1 MILDKKMTAVRSTK
15 EIKLNKLFVGID
27 ASIVDSLFNV
37 ENFREF
43 NEGEIIYRTGDESN
57 YIYLLLRGDVKIKFL
72 PHNYISNKIFN
83 DFFGEKEIFDKT
95 RRNSSAVADSNCLL
109 YLVERGNLEKLLN
122 NTPVIKNNI
131 DLYGE
136 LDLPEIELVTND
148 RLNLANKDK
157 PISFRPTLPK
167 QSKKEKEDNDNS
179 GDEISNVISNI
190 IREKNPITGS
200 YIYKDSEDR
209 AEEVPIDDDFN
220 IELDNDTTILEEE
233 IQVTEDEEVIEEEKV
248 ETKEE
253 HLQEPLNI
261 KKLFSALNNFHN
273 YLGLPETLQS
283 IIDETKTLSSSI
295 AGEIYLVDEN
305 LSEMSKFVIENT
317 TAKVVRYRTSEGLTG
332 TCALQ
337 KKIINFENP
346 EEDSRFVEEID
357 QPGDRNL
364 KKIVFIPLINEE
376 QNVIAVLQLAREN
389 EPYSNSEIRHLESL
403 NTQAAIAIERSKKY
417 EQSLEEE
424 KQRSGKNVEMFLM
437 DNVLIPLDLINR
449 YSYILSKDE
458 TSQTAKSVISIL
470 QQQANIL
477 WDIVKSTL
485 EYSKREIELETEE
498 LNINSYINN
507 VSELLAEYCDSRNI
521 NLYKKNGEDAKV
533 RIDSGKLF
541 MAIYQIVR
549 NACDFSIADSN
560 IYISNELNNDTVH
573 IDIRDE
579 GSGIEEKIEE
589 KLFSPGFSR
598 DKGRNRLGMTI
609 AKKIT
614 EAHNAQISFSSKKN
628 KGTTFRISIPV
639 YISSE

>member
-1 MILDKKMTAVRSTK
+1 MILDKKITAARSAK
-15 EIKLNKLFVGID
+15 EIKLNKLFAGVD
-27 ASIVDSLFNV
+27 ASIVDSLFSAD
-37 ENFREF
+37 NFMEL

-95 RRNSSAVADSNCLL
+95 RRNSSAVADSKCLL
-109 YLVERGNLEKLLN
+109 YLIESANLEKLLN
-122 NTPVIKNNI
+122 RTPVIKNNI

-148 RLNLANKDK
+148 RLNIANKDK
-157 PISFRPTLPK
+157 PISFKPALPK
-167 QSKKEKEDNDNS
+167 KPKKEKEDNDNGS
-179 GDEISNVISNI
+179 DEISNVISSI
-190 IREKNPITGS
+190 IREKNPMTDS
-200 YIYKDSEDR
+200 YTYKDSENE
-209 AEEVPIDDDFN
+209 AEEVPMDDDFN
-220 IELDNDTTILEEE
+220 IELDDGTTLFEEE
-233 IQVTEDEEVIEEEKV
+233 QQVTDDDEVIEEEKDGAY
-248 ETKEE
+248 EE
-253 HLQEPLNI
+253 NVHEPLNI
-261 KKLFSALNNFHN
+261 KKLFDALNNFHN

-283 IIDETKTLSSSI
+283 IIDETKTLASSI
-295 AGEIYLVDEN
+295 SGEIYLVDED
-305 LSEMSKFVIENT
+305 LSEMSKFIIENT

-337 KKIINFENP
+337 KKTINFKNP
-346 EEDSRFVEEID
+346 AEDSRFVDEID

-364 KKIVFIPLINEE
+364 KKIIFVPLLNDE
-376 QNVIAVLQLAREN
+376 QKVIAVLQLAREN
-389 EPYSNSEIRHLESL
+389 EPYSDVEIRHLEAL

-424 KQRSGKNVEMFLM
+424 KQKSGKNVEMFLM

-458 TSQTAKSVISIL
+458 SSQTAKSVISML
-470 QQQANIL
+470 QQQANLL
-477 WDIVKSTL
+477 WDIVQSTL
-485 EYSKREIELETEE
+485 EYNKREIELEPEE
-498 LNINSYINN
+498 LNINFYINN
-507 VSELLAEYCDSRNI
+507 ISELLAEYCDSRNI
-521 NLYKKNGEDAKV
+521 NFFKKTGEDANV

-560 IYISNELNNDTVH
+560 VYISTELDTDTVH
-573 IDIRDE
+573 INIRDE
-579 GSGIEEKIEE
+579 GSGIEDKI
-589 KLFSPGFSR
+589 KDKIFSPGFSK

-609 AKKIT
+609 TKKIT
-614 EAHNAQISFSSKKN
+614 EAHNAQISFASKKN

-639 YISSE
+639 YTSSE